1 MELEEHKR
9 EFDKL
14 LESISPQH
22 RDALAE
28 FRDSLNVGLEMFK
41 RNGIETKFIESEL
54 ELVNRK
60 LAELDSLE

>member
-1 MELEEHKR
+1 MEKEEYMQQFNALVK
-9 EFDKL
+9 
-14 LESISPQH
+14 SMTPQH

-54 ELVNRK
+54 ELVNLK

>member
-14 LESISPQH
+14 LESIPPQH

-28 FRDSLNVGLEMFK
+28 FRDSLTIGVEMFK
-41 RNGIETKFIESEL
+41 RYGMETKFIETEL